1 MKRVAVGSPYR
12 LMLFVLLLFA
22 QCAWS
27 VAPVEVVGL
36 FRDRAVVRIPG
47 GEVMLKVGETKQGVT
62 LLSADAN
69 KASVRYAGATYDLG
83 LSNRVAGNYQRV
95 EQAQVVVASD
105 RLGQYQ
111 VRGAV
116 NNQFTNFLVDTG
128 ASLVA
133 LSSELATTMNIDYTA
148 GKQGTVQT
156 AQGRAASYFVVLD
169 ELVVG
174 SITAYNVEA
183 AVIEGTYPQMPLL
196 GMSFLKQ
203 VSMQESAGV
212 LTLTKRN

>member
-1 MKRVAVGSPYR
+1 MNRCTPSK
-12 LMLFVLLLFA
+12 LLRFALFA
-22 QCAWS
+22 CVLFAEFAWS

-36 FRDRAVVRIPG
+36 FRDRAVIRLSS
-47 GEVMLKVGETKQGVT
+47 GEIMLRVGETKQGVT

-69 KASVRYAGATYDLG
+69 QAAVRYAGQRYDLG

-95 EQAQVVVASD
+95 EQVQVVVASD

-128 ASLVA
+128 ASVVA
-133 LSSELATTMNIDYTA
+133 LSSELAETMNIDYTA

-156 AQGRAASYFVVLD
+156 AQGRTESYFVVLD
-169 ELVVG
+169 EVVVG

-183 AVIEGTYPQMPLL
+183 AVIEGSFPQMPLL
-196 GMSFLKQ
+196 GMSFLRQ
-203 VSMQESAGV
+203 VSMEESAGV

>member
-1 MKRVAVGSPYR
+1 MGRLVVGNPLR
-12 LMLFVLLLFA
+12 LALLVLALCA
-22 QCAWS
+22 ESAWS
-27 VAPVEVVGL
+27 VDPVEVVGL

-47 GEVMLKVGETKQGVT
+47 GQVMLRVGETKQGVT

-69 KASVRYAGATYDLG
+69 KASVRYAGETYDLG

-116 NNQFTNFLVDTG
+116 NNQFTDFLVDTG

-133 LSSELATTMNIDYTA
+133 LSSELAATMNIDYTA
-148 GKQGTVQT
+148 GKRGSVQT
-156 AQGRAASYFVVLD
+156 AQGRTASYFVVLD
-169 ELVVG
+169 EVVIG
-174 SITAYNVEA
+174 PITAYNVEA

-196 GMSFLKQ
+196 GMSFLRQ
-203 VSMQESAGV
+203 VSLQESAGV